1 MNFRLNV
8 AILRLSFFALSDI
21 FYLLQYDTTQT
32 YGNDSKHLL
41 TFIGVLHSLLL
52 LLIGGTER
60 ELKWCEEA
68 AGGGGVGCS
77 IVIDE
82 P

>member
-1 MNFRLNV
+1 MKNTLHLKLHLKF
-8 AILRLSFFALSDI
+8 SI
-21 FYLLQYDTTQT
+21 FLQYDTTQT